1 MDIIDIDNKASHC
14 VLTTGMFKHNNSR
27 RAFTV
32 MSSNAV
38 FNELYVLLLS
48 SKRG

>member
-14 VLTTGMFKHNNSR
+14 VLTMFKHNNSR

-32 MSSNAV
+32 NMSSNAV

>member
-1 MDIIDIDNKASHC
+1 MDIIDIDNKAIHC
-14 VLTTGMFKHNNSR
+14 VLSMFKHNHSR

>member
-14 VLTTGMFKHNNSR
+14 VLTMFKHNNSR